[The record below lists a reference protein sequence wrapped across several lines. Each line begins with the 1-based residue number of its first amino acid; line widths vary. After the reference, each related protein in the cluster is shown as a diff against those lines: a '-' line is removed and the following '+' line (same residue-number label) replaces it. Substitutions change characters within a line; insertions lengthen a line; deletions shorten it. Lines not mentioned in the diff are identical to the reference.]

1 MNDIKSEIGEQ
12 EDELVLDPPSDT
24 RTPEQKAKDDAELE
38 KLDKQGKRMAE
49 LWRGQQR
56 LKDPALKQLVK
67 DDQRLILYR
76 LPLTE
81 EQRNR
86 LHDKISK
93 DIETRNKLNQQL
105 KTLSV

>member
-12 EDELVLDPPSDT
+12 EDELILNPVDT

-38 KLDKQGKRMAE
+38 KLDEQGKHMAH
-49 LWRGQQR
+49 LWRDQQR

-67 DDQRLILYR
+67 DDPRLILYR
-76 LPLTE
+76 LPLSD
-81 EQRNR
+81 EQRER
-86 LHDKISK
+86 LHEKISK
-93 DIETRNKLNQQL
+93 DIENRNKLNEQL